1 MKKTNKLLTIMLA
14 SSMLFAACDN
24 NSAKNGNNDTNKTE
38 AVESKDSDKKKES
51 KLPDDTVATINGD
64 KISKDDYKKE
74 ISFYG
79 SMLASQQGLK
89 SSIVQMMVQDRLIS
103 DDLDKNDIKVSDK
116 EVSDAFMETVNR
128 MGGESKFDK
137 MLDDYNMDV
146 DKFKDTVKKD
156 LMYQKHKEWFD
167 ENHKVT
173 DDEIKKYYDEN
184 KDDFSKIDA
193 SHILVEDEKTA
204 KEVKAKL
211 DNGEDFAALAKEYSK
226 DTANASEGG
235 KLGEFGKGQMV
246 AEFEDKAFSMKE
258 GEISD
263 PVKTQFGWHIIKV
276 NKVIN
281 SFEDSKDEI
290 KSTLQEKKYKDYITE
305 LNDNADIVTED
316 ADKEEKSDEPTS
328 DKTKEDS
335 KEKATD
341 KEKSDKKDDSKEKV
355 IDEEKSDKDE
365 VKENESKDN

>member
-24 NSAKNGNNDTNKTE
+24 NSTKDGNNDNTSKSET
-38 AVESKDSDKKKES
+38 VESKDSNKEKES

-89 SSIVQMMVQDRLIS
+89 PSIVQMMIQDRLIS

-116 EVSDAFMETVNR
+116 EVSDSFMQTVNK

-193 SHILVEDEKTA
+193 SHILVEDEETA
-204 KEVKAKL
+204 KEVKSKL
-211 DNGEDFAALAKEYSK
+211 DNGEDFADLAKEYSK

-263 PVKTQFGWHIIKV
+263 PVQTQFGWHIIKV

-281 SFEDSKDEI
+281 SFEDSKKEI
-290 KSTLQEKKYKDYITE
+290 KSTLQEKKYKDYIKE
-305 LNDNADIVTED
+305 LNDKADIVTDEE
-316 ADKEEKSDEPTS
+316 DKEEKTDETAL
-328 DKTKEDS
+328 DET
-335 KEKATD
+335 
-341 KEKSDKKDDSKEKV
+341 KDDSEEKV
-355 IDEEKSDKDE
+355 IDEEKTSNEEKSDKDK
-365 VKENESKDN
+365 VKEDESKDN

>member
-24 NSAKNGNNDTNKTE
+24 NSTKNSNDNTSKSET
-38 AVESKDSDKKKES
+38 VESKDSNKDKES

-89 SSIVQMMVQDRLIS
+89 PSIVQMMIQDRLIS

-116 EVSDAFMETVNR
+116 EVSDSFMQTVNK

-173 DDEIKKYYDEN
+173 DDEIKKYYDKN

-193 SHILVEDEKTA
+193 SHILVEDEETA
-204 KEVKAKL
+204 KEVKSKL
-211 DNGEDFAALAKEYSK
+211 DNGEDFADLAKEYSK

-263 PVKTQFGWHIIKV
+263 PVQTQFGWHIIKV

-281 SFEDSKDEI
+281 SFEDSKEEI
-290 KSTLQEKKYKDYITE
+290 KSTLQEKKYKDYIKE
-305 LNDNADIVTED
+305 LNDKADIVTDEE
-316 ADKEEKSDEPTS
+316 DKEEKTDEK
-328 DKTKEDS
+328 DGS
-335 KEKATD
+335 KEKSSD
-341 KEKSDKKDDSKEKV
+341 KEKSDK
-355 IDEEKSDKDE
+355 DK
-365 VKENESKDN
+365 VKEDESKDN

>member
-24 NSAKNGNNDTNKTE
+24 NSAKNGNNDTNKTG

-116 EVSDAFMETVNR
+116 EASDAFMETVNR

-341 KEKSDKKDDSKEKV
+341 KEKSDKKDDSEEKV